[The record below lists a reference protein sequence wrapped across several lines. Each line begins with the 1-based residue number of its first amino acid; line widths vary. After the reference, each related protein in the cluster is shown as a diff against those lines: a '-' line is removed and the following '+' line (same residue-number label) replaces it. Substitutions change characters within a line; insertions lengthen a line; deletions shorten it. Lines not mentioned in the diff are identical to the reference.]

1 MLPSMSPDPGTAAL
15 LDLVGLTADD
25 EDFYLRLL
33 RSSGSSV
40 RNLSEASGIPESVLE
55 QELRR
60 FADAG
65 LVRVVD
71 GLVRTVGPEMAFGP
85 VLTAEA
91 ARVQDEAE
99 RLDVVRHT
107 LPTLVAE
114 HASSRERRE
123 RPVQAEVVEGGDF
136 VEMFRGLCDQA
147 EGDLCW
153 LRPDQWQL
161 STAGDMN
168 DLLRTLMEQGR
179 SSRAIY
185 PAGALEKA
193 PDALRVRADL
203 GEHVR
208 LLDAVPSRMAM
219 IVGAAVLLPEQWGVP
234 TSRRLLVREPA
245 VVDGF
250 LALFD
255 TWWDRSVSVPGLDEG
270 SVTVGLQTRQ
280 LLLQQLAAGAKD
292 ENIARALGMSLRTVR
307 RRVAELMDQL
317 GVESRF
323 QAGVEAVRRGW
334 I

>member
-1 MLPSMSPDPGTAAL
+1 MSPDPGTVPL

-25 EDFYLRLL
+25 EDLYLRLL

-40 RNLSEASGIPESVLE
+40 RNLSEATGRPESLLE
-55 QELRR
+55 EELRR
-60 FADAG
+60 FVQAG

-71 GLVRTVGPEMAFGP
+71 GVVRTVGPEMAFGP

-91 ARVQDEAE
+91 ARVQGEAE
-99 RLDVVRHT
+99 RLEVARSR
-107 LPTLVAE
+107 LPKLVAE
-114 HASSRERRE
+114 HASSRDRQG
-123 RPVQAEVVEGGDF
+123 RPVQAEVVEAGDF
-136 VEMFRGLCDQA
+136 VAMFAALCERAQ
-147 EGDLCW
+147 GDLCW

-168 DLLRTLMEQGR
+168 ALVRDLIAQGR

-185 PAGALEKA
+185 PAAALEKA
-193 PDALRVRADL
+193 PDALRDRAEL

-208 LLDAVPSRMAM
+208 LLDAVPSRMAVV
-219 IVGAAVLLPEQWGVP
+219 VGAAVLLPEQWGVP
-234 TSRRLLVREPA
+234 TGRRLLVQEPA
-245 VVDGF
+245 VVEGF
-250 LALFD
+250 MALFD
-255 TWWDRSVSVPGLDEG
+255 AMWERSVSVPGLDEG
-270 SVTVGLQTRQ
+270 GGAAAGMQARR

-307 RRVAELMDQL
+307 RRVADLMDDL
-317 GVESRF
+317 GVDSRF